1 MKTRLPLRLIFAAAA
16 FCAGWL
22 PGASL
27 RTAVADEIRIHLNAQ
42 AVVSE
47 TTVLLGSI
55 ATVSC
60 NDQRLTKA
68 IEAVDV
74 KLLDITQPSETIS
87 QRLVRIRL
95 ILAGYKIED
104 LRMTGADQT
113 VVIFQPPQKLTDA
126 QVEQQALEV
135 LSQAFNVAPEDLRV
149 TLQSGFVQSLSAD
162 IRGMDALELKILPPS
177 RRSLG
182 QVTLS
187 LQLWKDNGLLLTRS
201 AVFDVRRRHRVAVA
215 RVSLSREV
223 PIDESNVQFENRFL
237 STEVDELEP
246 NQILGRNVRGMLVPG
261 SVVQM
266 RDLQTT
272 ARPNSDMLVR
282 KGDSIQVIAV
292 ARQLRTSI
300 RNIEAL
306 EDGRLGDRI
315 RMKNRDSGKEIVGEV
330 LGPGQAIVRV
340 R

>member
-1 MKTRLPLRLIFAAAA
+1 MNKLLPLRFTIAAIA

-22 PGASL
+22 PDVSL
-27 RTAVADEIRIHLNAQ
+27 RTVVAEELRIHLNAQ
-42 AVVSE
+42 AVVSD
-47 TTVLLGSI
+47 TTVLLGAI
-55 ATVSC
+55 ATVTCS
-60 NDQRLTKA
+60 DPLRAKA
-68 IEAVDV
+68 VETVDV
-74 KLLDITQPSETIS
+74 KLLDITQPSEEIS

-95 ILAGYKIED
+95 TLAGYKMED
-104 LRMTGADQT
+104 LRMTGADRT
-113 VVIFQPPQKLTDA
+113 VVVFQPPQKLTDA
-126 QVEQQALEV
+126 QVEQQASEV

-149 TLQSGFVQSLSAD
+149 SLQSGFVQSLSAE
-162 IRGMDALELKILPPS
+162 IRDQEALELKILPPA

-182 QVTLS
+182 PVTLS

-223 PIDESNVQFENRFL
+223 PINETNVQFENRFL

-246 NQILGRNVRGMLVPG
+246 NQVVGRNVRGILVPG
-261 SVVQM
+261 SIVQM

-272 ARPNSDMLVR
+272 VRSNSDMLVR
-282 KGDSIQVIAV
+282 KGDAIQVIAV

-306 EDGRLGDRI
+306 EDGRMGDRI

>member
-1 MKTRLPLRLIFAAAA
+1 MKTLLPLRFTFAAIA

-22 PGASL
+22 PDVLL
-27 RTAVADEIRIHLNAQ
+27 RTVVAEEIRIHLNAQ
-42 AVVSE
+42 AVVPD

-55 ATVSC
+55 ATVTCS
-60 NDQRLTKA
+60 DPLRTKA
-68 IEAVDV
+68 VEAVDV
-74 KLLDITQPSETIS
+74 KLLDITQPPETIS
-87 QRLVRIRL
+87 QRLVQIRL
-95 ILAGYKIED
+95 ILAGYKMED
-104 LRMTGADQT
+104 LRMTGADRT
-113 VVIFQPPQKLTDA
+113 VVVFQPPQKLTDA
-126 QVEQQALEV
+126 QVEQQASEV

-149 TLQSGFVQSLSAD
+149 SLQSGFVQSLSAE
-162 IRGMDALELKILPPS
+162 IRDQEALELKILPPA

-182 QVTLS
+182 PVTLS
-187 LQLWKDNGLLLTRS
+187 LQLWKNNGLLLTRS

-223 PIDESNVQFENRFL
+223 PITETNVQFENRFL

-246 NQILGRNVRGMLVPG
+246 NQILGRNVRGILIPG
-261 SVVQM
+261 SIVQM

-272 ARPNSDMLVR
+272 ARSNSDMLVR
-282 KGDSIQVIAV
+282 KGDAIQVIAV

-306 EDGRLGDRI
+306 EDGRMGDRI